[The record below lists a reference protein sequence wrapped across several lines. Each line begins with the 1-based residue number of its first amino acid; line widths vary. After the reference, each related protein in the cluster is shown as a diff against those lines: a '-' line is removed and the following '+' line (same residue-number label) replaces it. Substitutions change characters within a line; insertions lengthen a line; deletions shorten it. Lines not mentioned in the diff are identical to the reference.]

1 MNNNNKLLWIVAA
14 LLLAVGVFQPSLPR
28 FNNSSSQAV
37 SVSVPSDELQSK
49 CEKIIQIVKSSNNSG
64 KTEDMRKLSGLYL
77 DLARLISINDEDTI
91 IKNTEEVREANKL
104 SGKMLE
110 LDIKDKY
117 EDLGEELNSVV
128 KSYLGDDNVALSPEL
143 RQRSVDVF
151 KAFAWALTRGI

>member
-49 CEKIIQIVKSSNNSG
+49 CEKIIQIVKSSNNSD

-117 EDLGEELNSVV
+117 EDLGEELNGVV

-151 KAFAWALTRGI
+151 KAFAWALTRGL

>member
-117 EDLGEELNSVV
+117 EDLGEELNGVV